1 MLFLLSLIELSQ
13 FNQKNFVL
21 FLFFDPLVMTWLPVV
36 TSAANR
42 AHRCHHDSLIFFS
55 VTSFWQKYSLG
66 LKMSL
71 LVLAQE
77 RFIAWKIWV
86 QSHQPFFNQEWKKA
100 HFTLTEKFGFIFGS
114 LMMLK
119 VFGMLCFFGLRV
131 RRVPRWEWSGLGTKA
146 QKTVVTG
153 APISWNIFFCIF
165 VATFGVSY
173 GAFVQPS
180 ALLLC
185 RFW

>member
-1 MLFLLSLIELSQ
+1 MHAIFIE
-13 FNQKNFVL
+13 FNWIESIQLKNFCFVL
-21 FLFFDPLVMTWLPVV
+21 FLSFDPLVMTWLRVV

-42 AHRCHHDSLIFFS
+42 AHRCHRDSLIFFFS

-86 QSHQPFFNQEWKKA
+86 QSRQPFFNQEWKKA
-100 HFTLTEKFGFIFGS
+100 HFTLPEQFGFIFGS

-119 VFGMLCFFGLRV
+119 VFGMLCFFGLRA
-131 RRVPRWEWSGLGTKA
+131 RRVPRWELSGLGTKA
-146 QKTVVTG
+146 QKTVVSG
-153 APISWNIFFCIF
+153 APILLKH
-165 VATFGVSY
+165 
-173 GAFVQPS
+173 
-180 ALLLC
+180 LLLYFC
-185 RFW
+185 CNI